1 MNVFDKCHV
10 KSWTVSVLLEISLL
24 ASKLV
29 SGGESTLNLS
39 LHPSFSCYRWLSCCP
54 VQIKGLCADYV
65 FLLSCNKIIHPE
77 TAGRPSQG
85 HLKEVNDPV
94 QDVFA
99 LLINTPLVDNKPLH
113 WMEQFKKKKVKKYR
127 CLQAGSYC
135 WRVRQSSPPC
145 CPRGKAECCHWL
157 QPKPTALDNLFVNWT
172 LILASSALRT
182 LYPAAD
188 WVTSRTESLTCGIT
202 HRQC

>member
-113 WMEQFKKKKVKKYR
+113 WMQRFKKKKLKSTDVFR
-127 CLQAGSYC
+127 QAATARG
-135 WRVRQSSPPC
+135 WGNLVLPVAHVARQSAATGSNPNPQHLITC
-145 CPRGKAECCHWL
+145 SSTELWFWL
-157 QPKPTALDNLFVNWT
+157 HLLFAHF
-172 LILASSALRT
+172 IQQQ
-182 LYPAAD
+182 
-188 WVTSRTESLTCGIT
+188 TESRAGQN
-202 HRQC
+202 H